1 MIENLITN
9 NFLSTISEKV
19 IEVEIFFYCFP
30 NGKYMDVLP
39 FRDSYQKGYD

>member
-19 IEVEIFFYCFP
+19 IEVEIFNYFP
-30 NGKYMDVLP
+30 NGKYMDVSP